1 MPLVLFFPSLYLPS
15 LVPILLLGQIV
26 SLQGNRRGKYS
37 FRFMARTSALLS
49 LGIISLKPSDWLRAE
64 AGVFQIPAQS
74 SFSFHVHSWVFT
86 LGSLLTIYLLGA
98 KMMVSIALSKAGM
111 L

>member
-1 MPLVLFFPSLYLPS
+1 
-15 LVPILLLGQIV
+15 
-26 SLQGNRRGKYS
+26 
-37 FRFMARTSALLS
+37 MARTSALLS